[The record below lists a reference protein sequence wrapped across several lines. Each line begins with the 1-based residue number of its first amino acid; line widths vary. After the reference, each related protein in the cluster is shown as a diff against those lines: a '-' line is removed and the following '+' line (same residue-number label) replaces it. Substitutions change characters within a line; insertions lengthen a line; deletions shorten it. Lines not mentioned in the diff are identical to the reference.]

1 MKRKPMKY
9 NSTEDEVVLKLTS
22 RSDKK
27 GNVFF
32 MVEYGDDDYVCFAH
46 LSSALDYIQTNFRP

>member
-1 MKRKPMKY
+1 MKRIPMKY
-9 NSTEDEVVLKLTS
+9 NSSEDEVVLKLTS

-32 MVEYGDDDYVCFAH
+32 MVESGEDDYVCFTH